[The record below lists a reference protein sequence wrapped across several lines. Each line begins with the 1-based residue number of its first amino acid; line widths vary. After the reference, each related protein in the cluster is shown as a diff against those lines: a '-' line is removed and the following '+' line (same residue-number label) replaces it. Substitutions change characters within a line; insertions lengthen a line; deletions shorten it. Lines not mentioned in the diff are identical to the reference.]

1 MSHAVLDPQLLQ
13 QPQKQKPPPRRFQPD
28 RDWLRQPGVKL
39 PHRLAFVHQGFLAH
53 FPSLD
58 VQRRHRLLSRVQIAA
73 YNPHLGLLRPEFCA
87 LDSTQFTR
95 TVVRPTS
102 LCHQASQVAEIC
114 VSAPSG
120 VKTPEENADF
130 MSCLKARP
138 TKLKT
143 FSATCEACATQI
155 HPAFRLTSA
164 RQSDIPPEGSRFP
177 PQLLLTGKVKIITL
191 AFAEVEA

>member
-28 RDWLRQPGVKL
+28 RDWLRQPGVNL

-58 VQRRHRLLSRVQIAA
+58 VQHRNRLLSRVQIAA

-102 LCHQASQVAEIC
+102 LCHQASQVAEKVLSFVGRAFRHDIK
-114 VSAPSG
+114 SAFSSG
-120 VKTPEENADF
+120 VLTPEGPD
-130 MSCLKARP
+130 
-138 TKLKT
+138 THI
-143 FSATCEACATQI
+143 SATCSACAL
-155 HPAFRLTSA
+155 FRLTKIKTTQAEQPAEKS
-164 RQSDIPPEGSRFP
+164 
-177 PQLLLTGKVKIITL
+177 GKL
-191 AFAEVEA
+191 PF

>member
-13 QPQKQKPPPRRFQPD
+13 QPQKPKHRPRRFQPD
-28 RDWLRQPGVKL
+28 QDWLRQPGVKL

-58 VQRRHRLLSRVQIAA
+58 VQHRNRLLSRVQIAA

-102 LCHQASQVAEIC
+102 LCHQASACALLVW
-114 VSAPSG
+114 VF
-120 VKTPEENADF
+120 PERRTQIKPAQTEVCA
-130 MSCLKARP
+130 
-138 TKLKT
+138 TKT
-143 FSATCEACATQI
+143 FPVTPRFNFSVAY
-155 HPAFRLTSA
+155 SGA
-164 RQSDIPPEGSRFP
+164 RSRYSTP
-177 PQLLLTGKVKIITL
+177 R
-191 AFAEVEA
+191 A